1 MNQENLFCPGFLFFS
16 GGFHLLC
23 SKKNFNIKKKNNNP
37 EVSDNGENIL
47 L

>member
-1 MNQENLFCPGFLFFS
+1 MISFFS
-16 GGFHLLC
+16 QGFYSLWR
-23 SKKNFNIKKKNNNP
+23 KKNFNIKKKKNP